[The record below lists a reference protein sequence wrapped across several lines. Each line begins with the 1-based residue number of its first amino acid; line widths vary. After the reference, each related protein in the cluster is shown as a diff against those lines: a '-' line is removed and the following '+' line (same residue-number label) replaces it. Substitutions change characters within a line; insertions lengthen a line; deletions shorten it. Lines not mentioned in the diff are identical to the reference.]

1 MLLQHIT
8 NLKNVDE
15 RDIVMEIIKLTKI
28 NFKETLISIFN
39 HILAKYF
46 FGRLMTHYNYR
57 NTTERSKA
65 HETIQLTIDYNTSR
79 LPYDPCQI
87 NI

>member
-1 MLLQHIT
+1 MTKLMTPIFKLKECKILLQNIT

-39 HILAKYF
+39 HILAK
-46 FGRLMTHYNYR
+46 
-57 NTTERSKA
+57 
-65 HETIQLTIDYNTSR
+65 
-79 LPYDPCQI
+79 
-87 NI
+87 